1 MDLQA
6 HPQVQLTVLLFLINF
21 HPSPSLPAN
30 APAQVIVGIA
40 KFTPHVFAFT
50 ADWANMANMFLL
62 KSLSPRDSRQLAVL
76 PNRGD
81 INQDFT
87 EEEE

>member
-1 MDLQA
+1 MKKVGCSRSKGCREKKRKLRRRKKLHLYVDLQGTSPCSA
-6 HPQVQLTVLLFLINF
+6 HSASLLINF

-50 ADWANMANMFLL
+50 AD
-62 KSLSPRDSRQLAVL
+62 
-76 PNRGD
+76 
-81 INQDFT
+81 
-87 EEEE
+87 